1 MCKLICILTTAS
13 NPDVLCGSS
22 DPAVL
27 VCSGVWGLFSFIAL
41 IVYLRWQGDHSSA
54 RDEPAD
60 NPPTTPPEDEAIGAL
75 AARIPTARCQ
85 NAHPANSVTG
95 LRPTS

>member
-13 NPDVLCGSS
+13 NSNVLCGSS

-27 VCSGVWGLFSFIAL
+27 VCSGVWGLFSFIGL

-54 RDEPAD
+54 CDEATD
-60 NPPTTPPEDEAIGAL
+60 NPPTTAPEGELSARLPPEFL
-75 AARIPTARCQ
+75 LSHSR
-85 NAHPANSVTG
+85 
-95 LRPTS
+95 